1 MENKPHKYPAVFSLY
16 TVILLVLSYGLAKD
30 KATYILEVVPI
41 LILFPLLFFTY
52 CKCRLT
58 RLVYILIGIHFLVLC
73 LGGIYTYAEVPLG
86 FWMQEWFGFTRN
98 NYDKIGHFAQGF
110 VPALLV
116 REVLLR
122 TSPLRPG
129 KWLVFIVTSICLA
142 ISALYEIF
150 EWWVSVMQGASAEA
164 FLGTQGYEWDTQSD
178 MLFCLIGAIVAL
190 ISLSRLHDR
199 ALSKKSS
206 SLPLC

>member
-1 MENKPHKYPAVFSLY
+1 MENKLPKYPVIFSIY
-16 TVILLVLSYGLAKD
+16 TVILLIVSGWLAGD
-30 KATYILEVVPI
+30 REIFILEALPVLLMFPV
-41 LILFPLLFFTY
+41 LFLTY
-52 CKCRLT
+52 HRCRLT

-73 LGGIYTYAEVPLG
+73 VGGIYTYAEVPLG
-86 FWMQEWFGFTRN
+86 FWMEDWFGFTRN

-110 VPALLV
+110 IPAMLT

-129 KWLVFIVTSICLA
+129 KWLAFIFASICLA
-142 ISALYEIF
+142 IAAFYEIF
-150 EWWVSVMQGASAEA
+150 EWWVAVIKGESAEA

-190 ISLSRLHDR
+190 ITLSRWHDKV
-199 ALSKKSS
+199 LEKNG
-206 SLPLC
+206 L